1 MNKDWNG
8 NANSIYKTLG
18 ASNHTDKE
26 REEHDFYATSSIA
39 IDKLYATGELTCK
52 NIWECACGE
61 GDLSKRLEDFG
72 YTVKSTDLVD
82 RGYGESGVDFLAQ
95 TEVFN
100 GDILTNPPY
109 KCFSSDTQCYT
120 KRGWLN
126 YTDLSDEDEFL
137 SVNPSTQEIEW
148 TKAEKIIVYD
158 VDEDLFH
165 FSKSHM
171 DILCTQGHRMYA
183 FRDNKLRKKNG
194 DLIHSEDI
202 RCMDYIPRTG
212 YKWEGID
219 QDYFTLPSAW
229 GKEKYSRKDVY
240 YPEIQIDI
248 KNWVKFFGFW
258 LADGYCRHTTN
269 TQGNLRKVVGIKQKK
284 TNSKY
289 VRDLLDSLPFEYREY
304 KDDYN
309 RKSEC
314 INFEINNQQL
324 WSYLSQFGLAEN
336 KFIPAFIKELDTENL
351 KIFTDSYFKGDGSI
365 IKLQKEGAMQI
376 FRTISK
382 KLAEDIQEILL
393 KLGYLSHITFQKYAR
408 STGKMVTQYT
418 LTVSLNSKYSK
429 IYYPSA
435 KKETCKKH
443 YKGKVWCVSLNKN
456 GVFLLRRN
464 GKEFFSGNCA
474 MDFALKGLDLVED
487 GRKVFMFLKLTFLEG
502 KKRFDEL
509 FSKYPPK
516 KIYVFSQRVLCAKN
530 GDFEGMKAGGGSAV
544 AYAWY
549 VWEKG
554 YTGDTVVKWI

>member
-1 MNKDWNG
+1 MANDWTG
-8 NANSIYKTLG
+8 NSNSIYKTLG

-26 REEHDFYATSSIA
+26 REENDFYATQPIA

-52 NIWECACGE
+52 DIWECACGQ

-72 YTVKSTDLVD
+72 YNVTSTDLID
-82 RGYGESGVDFLAQ
+82 RGYGKGGVDFFKCN
-95 TEVFN
+95 EVFN

-126 YTDLSDEDEFL
+126 YTDLSDDDEFL
-137 SVNPSTQEIEW
+137 SVNPDTQEIEW
-148 TKAEKIIVYD
+148 VKAEEIIAYD

-171 DILCTQGHRMYA
+171 DILCTYGHRMYA
-183 FRDNKLRKKNG
+183 FRNGELRKKNG

-202 RCMDYIPRTG
+202 RSMDYIPRTG
-212 YKWEGID
+212 YKWIGTN
-219 QDYFTLPSAW
+219 QSYFVLPSMW
-229 GKEKYSRKDVY
+229 GKEKNSRKDIY
-240 YPEIQIDI
+240 YPEVQIDI
-248 KNWVKFFGFW
+248 KNWISFFGFW

-269 TQGNLRKVVGIKQKK
+269 AQGNLRKVVGIKQKK

-289 VRDLLDSLPFEYREY
+289 VRDLLDSLPFEYKEY
-304 KDDYN
+304 EDNYN

-314 INFEINNQQL
+314 VNFEINNQQL
-324 WSYLSQFGLAEN
+324 WNYLSKFGLSEN
-336 KFIPAFIKELDTENL
+336 KFIPTFIKELDIENL
-351 KIFTDSYFKGDGSI
+351 KIFISSYFKGDGSI
-365 IKLQKEGAMQI
+365 VKLQKEGTMRI

-393 KLGYLSHITFQKYAR
+393 KLGYLSHITIQEYMR
-408 STGKMVTQYT
+408 SNGETVKQYIQN
-418 LTVSLNSKYSK
+418 VSLNSKYTK
-429 IYYPSA
+429 IYYPSSQN
-435 KKETCKKH
+435 KFCKEH
-443 YKGKVWCVSLNKN
+443 YKGKVWCVRLAKN
-456 GVFLLRRN
+456 GIFLLKRN
-464 GKEFFSGNCA
+464 EKEFFSGNCA
-474 MDFALKGLDLVED
+474 KEFALKGLELVPE
-487 GRKVFMFLKLTFLEG
+487 GHKVFMFLKLTFLEG
-502 KKRFDEL
+502 KTRYNEL

-530 GDFEGMKAGGGSAV
+530 GEFERMKAGGGSAV

-554 YTGDTVVKWI
+554 FAGDTVVKWI